1 MSRKQTIP
9 LNRLTEEHLISVP
22 ALPAYVQAHESQDS
36 FSDWRPNMSL
46 ITVAITLIVI
56 GVLLWLVNTYIP
68 MDGKIK
74 KILNIV
80 VVICV
85 VGWLLVAFGVIGRSG
100 DIRVP
105 KIE

>member
-1 MSRKQTIP
+1 
-9 LNRLTEEHLISVP
+9 
-22 ALPAYVQAHESQDS
+22 
-36 FSDWRPNMSL
+36 MSL
-46 ITVAITLIVI
+46 ISLAVTLIVI

-74 KILNIV
+74 KILNVV

-85 VGWLLVAFGVIGRSG
+85 VVWLLYAFGVLNHSG

-105 KIE
+105 RVQ